1 MNVSEIFKGI
11 SVWANEGLEK
21 IVKLKTIFKNHINT
35 IRVLSSEFP
44 ETAKLRPETRE
55 VMVRNSWIALTYLRS
70 CGGCLDDGNSYK
82 GMNGDCHDLNSYI
95 TSGLKID
102 VLRNFVDRIK
112 VLNPT
117 EAELAVLAALALFS
131 PGYRDTKIPPE
142 DSLLLEEYQT
152 ALGPILKKLLERDPA
167 TMSKK
172 FSSFLSGLGDLR
184 VLSIQQVHH
193 YDKFVHYQP
202 KIFCAT

>member
-1 MNVSEIFKGI
+1 
-11 SVWANEGLEK
+11 
-21 IVKLKTIFKNHINT
+21 
-35 IRVLSSEFP
+35 
-44 ETAKLRPETRE
+44 
-55 VMVRNSWIALTYLRS
+55 
-70 CGGCLDDGNSYK
+70 
-82 GMNGDCHDLNSYI
+82 MNGDCHDLNSYI

-142 DSLLLEEYQT
+142 DSLLLEEYQVTNKLFRVFFTEIRTNFQT

-184 VLSIQQVHH
+184 VLSIQERIRN
-193 YDKFVHYQP
+193 
-202 KIFCAT
+202 KIYF